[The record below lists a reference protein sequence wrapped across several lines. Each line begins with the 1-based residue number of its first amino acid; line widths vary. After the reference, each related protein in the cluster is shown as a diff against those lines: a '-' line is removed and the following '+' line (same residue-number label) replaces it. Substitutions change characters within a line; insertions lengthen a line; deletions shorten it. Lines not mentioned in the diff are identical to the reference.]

1 MPLFFLDNR
10 GIKRTFETNLSQKSL
25 IMKYENIARE
35 FEQLAALAASWSA
48 QDAPDEIERDIV
60 LAKMAAIYEQ
70 IKFAN
75 IVPQQ
80 QSAAEVPVS
89 VPVSEIAPEPQP
101 EPELELEPE
110 PQVVPDDIFIIEPL
124 EFEAASEPHI
134 EIESIVEEASGNA
147 EYVSEELPLVQE
159 FEVESHSQ
167 TEFVEDE
174 DIAIVDLSAQEEPE
188 AVAHAQNLFNDD
200 FVVTTKRKVDRSVI
214 LSLYGDDSSPRI
226 EVVTDRQVDVEPEPI
241 VLQKDNDIILG
252 IDAAVLGES
261 FTPAQSVADLMSST
275 VNIQDVASSISTQ
288 NTKELRGAIGLNDK
302 FLMIRDVFAGDAAEY
317 EIAIETLEKFDNLDD
332 AMLYLYDNHNQN
344 PNSDGAKL
352 LVELLTRKLS

>member
-10 GIKRTFETNLSQKSL
+10 GIKCTFETNLSQKSL
-25 IMKYENIARE
+25 IMKCENIARE

-48 QDAPDEIERDIV
+48 QGAPDEIERDIV
-60 LAKMAAIYEQ
+60 LAKLAAIYEQ

-75 IVPQQ
+75 IEPEQQ
-80 QSAAEVPVS
+80 PVAEVPVS
-89 VPVSEIAPEPQP
+89 VKVSEITPEPQP
-101 EPELELEPE
+101 EP
-110 PQVVPDDIFIIEPL
+110 QVIPDDIFIIEPL
-124 EFEAASEPHI
+124 EFEASSEPHI
-134 EIESIVEEASGNA
+134 EIESIVEQASGNA
-147 EYVSEELPLVQE
+147 EYVDEELPQVQE
-159 FEVESHSQ
+159 LVVESHSQ
-167 TEFVEDE
+167 TEFVEEE
-174 DIAIVDLSAQEEPE
+174 DIAIVDLSADEEPE
-188 AVAHAQNLFNDD
+188 AIAHTQNLFDDD
-200 FVVTTKRKVDRSVI
+200 FVVTQKRKVDRSVI

-226 EVVTDRQVDVEPEPI
+226 EVVNDRHVEVAPEQI
-241 VLQKDNDIILG
+241 IIQEDNSIISG
-252 IDAAVLGES
+252 IDAVVLGES
-261 FTPAQSVADLMSST
+261 FTPAQSVADMMSST

>member
-10 GIKRTFETNLSQKSL
+10 GIKCTFETNLSQKSL
-25 IMKYENIARE
+25 IMKCENIARE

-48 QDAPDEIERDIV
+48 KGATDEIERDIV
-60 LAKMAAIYEQ
+60 LAKLAAIYEQ

-75 IVPQQ
+75 VEPQQ
-80 QSAAEVPVS
+80 QPAAEVPVS
-89 VPVSEIAPEPQP
+89 VPVSERAPEPQP
-101 EPELELEPE
+101 EPVLEPE

-134 EIESIVEEASGNA
+134 EIESIVEEASCNA
-147 EYVSEELPLVQE
+147 EYVSEELPQVQE